1 MQGQT
6 AVVLGA
12 TGLIG
17 SQLMLELLSGSIFTK
32 IIVLTR
38 RPFEHQHARL
48 INKIINFDN
57 IRQIQNSFEKADV
70 IFCAIGTTQK
80 KVKGDEAAYRKID
93 YDIPVNTAKIAHEK
107 GVEHYILVSAAGA
120 NAKASNFYL
129 RLKGEVEKAISST
142 GFKSVYLLRPSILL
156 GRRNESR
163 MGESIGKFVMNSV
176 SFLLAGSLRKYR
188 PIQSSYVARAMAA
201 AAIEKKEGVNVLH
214 YDEIMRL
221 HGQHRNASL
230 K

>member
-17 SQLMLELLSGSIFTK
+17 SRLIPQLLSGNTFTK

-38 RPFEHQHARL
+38 RPFEHQHVRL
-48 INKIINFDN
+48 INKIINFNN
-57 IRQIQNSFEKADV
+57 IAEIQNSFEKADV

-80 KVKGDEAAYRKID
+80 QVDNDEAAYRKID

-107 GVEHYILVSAAGA
+107 GVEQYILVSAAGA

-129 RLKGEVEKAISST
+129 RLKGEVEEAISST
-142 GFKSVYLLRPSILL
+142 GFKSVYLLRPSVLL
-156 GRRNESR
+156 GRRNEPR
-163 MGESIGKFVMNSV
+163 MGEGIAKFVMNLV
-176 SFLLAGSLRKYR
+176 SFLFAGSLRKYR
-188 PIQSSYVARAMAA
+188 PIQSSDVAQAMATA
-201 AAIEKKEGVNVLH
+201 ADEKKEGVYVLH
-214 YDEIMRL
+214 YDEMTNR
-221 HGQHRNASL
+221 
-230 K
+230 

>member
-17 SQLMLELLSGSIFTK
+17 SQLIAQLHSGNTFTK

-57 IRQIQNSFEKADV
+57 TAEIQNSFEKADV
-70 IFCAIGTTQK
+70 IFCAIGTTKK
-80 KVKGDEAAYRKID
+80 KVNSYEAAYRKID

-107 GVEHYILVSAAGA
+107 GVEQYIMVSAAGA

-129 RLKGEVEKAISST
+129 RLKGEVEEAISST

-156 GRRNESR
+156 GQRNEFR
-163 MGESIGKFVMNSV
+163 AGESIGKIIMRLF
-176 SFLLAGSLRKYR
+176 SFLLLGPWRKYR
-188 PIQSSYVARAMAA
+188 PVKANIVAQAMLTASKQ
-201 AAIEKKEGVNVLH
+201 KKTGINVLY
-214 YDEIMRL
+214 YDDMIA
-221 HGQHRNASL
+221 NN